1 MLFKGMTEKEVKVV
15 KLPLNMHI
23 RKLHICRCVY
33 AVTVPVNVNE
43 ASKLGEGFTAV
54 KVVK

>member
-15 KLPLNMHI
+15 KQPLNMHI

-33 AVTVPVNVNE
+33 AVTVPVNE